1 MVYVLY
7 IQSESGLQSTW
18 LKYHLLE
25 GHNFCDYLYFLHS
38 VFNPDAF
45 QAMQFYS
52 CLYLCKK
59 NEIKKMIKKQ
69 RAKTFLSFY
78 QYICTNEKQS
88 KLTNTLNIHFQNG
101 SFIKRIKLCTP
112 WLPYTYKNDLS
123 IGLYTQRTRFTE
135 RAARIKPKILI
146 TNIIYTR
153 SLFLFSFRLKMKTFH
168 TDVQKSAEVKGF
180 LRSETFPVK
189 SSGLSWIWAAGDVH
203 KIQM

>member
-7 IQSESGLQSTW
+7 IQSESGLQSTRR
-18 LKYHLLE
+18 KYHLLE

-78 QYICTNEKQS
+78 QYICTNEKHKR
-88 KLTNTLNIHFQNG
+88 KLTNTLNIHFQNR
-101 SFIKRIKLCTP
+101 SFIKRIKLCAP

-123 IGLYTQRTRFTE
+123 IRLYTQRT
-135 RAARIKPKILI
+135 ISKPESLI
-146 TNIIYTR
+146 TNVIYMW
-153 SLFLFSFRLKMKTFH
+153 SLFLFKRKHFH
-168 TDVQKSAEVKGF
+168 QDFQKSAKVKG
-180 LRSETFPVK
+180 LLKSETIPVK
-189 SSGLSWIWAAGDVH
+189 SSGLSWICAAGSRCEYADC
-203 KIQM
+203 